1 MRFILVSVNKGNQNI
16 AEMHP
21 KGENMEF
28 LKEILGDDLYEQV
41 KTKVSSYNEKA
52 DKDKKVSIVNVNN
65 GEFIAKAKYD
75 QLKTDLDNTTTSLN
89 TANTTIADLKKNN
102 KDNADLQTKIA
113 NYESEKANLEAK
125 HKETTEKLIKTSAI
139 KDALYN
145 EKAKHPELL
154 LSKFDL
160 SKIILDENGEKVV
173 SGIEKQMK
181 SNKETYKDLFGEV
194 EQQNQPYHYTPAGGN
209 ENKGSGVT
217 DFVGII
223 KENQSRKI

>member
-1 MRFILVSVNKGNQNI
+1 
-16 AEMHP
+16 
-21 KGENMEF
+21 MEF
-28 LKEILGDDLYEQV
+28 LKEILGEDLYEQV

-52 DKDKKVSIVNVNN
+52 DKDKRVSIANVNSD
-65 GEFIAKAKYD
+65 EYVTKAKYS
-75 QLKTDLDNTTTSLN
+75 QLETDLENTRTSLS
-89 TANTTIADLKKNN
+89 TAQTTIEDLKKTNTG
-102 KDNADLQTKIA
+102 NAELQTKIA

-125 HKETTEKLIKTSAI
+125 HKETTEKLIKESAI

-160 SKIILDENGEKVV
+160 SKIILDETNEKVV
-173 SGIEKQMK
+173 SGIEEQIK
-181 SNKETYKDLFGEV
+181 SNKETYKDLFGET
-194 EQQNQPYHYTPAGGN
+194 EPKSETYHYIPNGGN
-209 ENKGSGVT
+209 QNNNSGAT